1 MQTKGFIRILT
12 YALLVICAFYLG
24 FTFVSN
30 HYQNLAEKKAL
41 AVAKISKP
49 DTSNDVYKTALNEY
63 LDSIAQKK
71 VYPILMS
78 KFFDWG
84 YTFQQVRE
92 KELGLGLD
100 LKGGMNVTLQIS
112 VPDILRALAKN
123 NPDKKFNQA
132 IDNVAGNQTA
142 QDDFVGSFCK
152 EYKKLAPEGN
162 LAQIFHD
169 VDRIKEKPNASPAE
183 VEKILKEEVDAMVDN
198 SYKVLRNRIDRFG
211 VVQPNIQKLKQSTGR
226 ILLEL
231 PGVKEPERV
240 EKLLQGAANLEFYE
254 TYTLSEIVGQLRQ
267 LNDQSQAKVSVE
279 TEAPAQETADKAA
292 ATEQTAEAAPKAAE
306 DTSKAAAPKAEAKPA
321 PATKE
326 VSVSLAQL
334 TGFEAQAS
342 MQASAGYAS
351 PVVGYVSASD
361 TAAVNTI
368 IKSQLAKGILP
379 NDLKL
384 AWTVK
389 PRKMENGHEAFQL
402 VALKT
407 IQGQPVLTG
416 DVVTRATSEFENTKG
431 NVVSMTMDSEGTR
444 EWARITGQNR
454 GKAIAIVLDDQV
466 YSFPNVNSQ
475 ITGGR
480 SEITGD
486 FTLEEANDLANV
498 LESGKMVA
506 RVNVASESVIGPS
519 LGKESIQ
526 KGLISFIVALV
537 LLMIFMVCTYGLQAG
552 SIANLGLILNLFF
565 TMGILASFQS
575 VLTLPGIAGIVLTL
589 GMAVDANVLI
599 FERCKEELRAG
610 KGLKAAVSDGYKN
623 AFSAIFDSN
632 LTTIITGAILI
643 MLGSGP
649 IRGFAVT
656 LVIGICCSFFT
667 AVFATRLVMEH
678 FVNKGTFDKMTFTT
692 PLTRHLMENV
702 QFNFMGTAKKTAFI
716 VLGLIVLMGVL
727 FAARGLN
734 RGIDFSGGRNY
745 VVQFDHA
752 VNTQDLE
759 AKLAD
764 QFKGDNDK
772 SYITKVITIDNETK
786 VRISTNYKIEDSSD
800 GVSTEIMDKL
810 YDGLKSELGSMSK
823 EDFSMSN
830 EEKGVV
836 STEVVGPSIAS
847 DMTTQAIWAVLFSL
861 LAMALYILFRFRNIA
876 FSIGA
881 LAAVAFTSFIVIGFY
896 NLHGLLPFSMEIDQT
911 FIAAILTVIGYQ
923 VNDTVVVFDR
933 VREYRKLYPKQDLYT
948 TFNKALCST
957 LSRTTMTSITTLLVL
972 LIMLFLGGATI
983 RSFIFAM
990 ILGVII
996 GTCSSLFIASPVAYW
1011 IARRS
1016 DKKEAAL
1023 ASAAKR

>member
-1 MQTKGFIRILT
+1 MQIKGFIRLIT
-12 YALLVICAFYLG
+12 ALLILICLFYLS
-24 FTFVSN
+24 FTVVSTR
-30 HYQNLAEKKAL
+30 YQNKAEQKAL
-41 AVAKISKP
+41 AAAGIKSA

-63 LDSIAQKK
+63 LDSLANEK
-71 VYPILMS
+71 VYL
-78 KFFDWG
+78 G
-84 YTFQQVRE
+84 YTFQEVRE

-112 VPDILRALAKN
+112 VPDILRALANN

-132 IDNVAGNQTA
+132 IDNVMKNQTA

-162 LAQIFHD
+162 LAQIFRGIE
-169 VDRIKEKPNASPAE
+169 RIKEKPNANDAE
-183 VEKILKEEVDAMVDN
+183 VQNILNDEVNSMVDN

-211 VVQPNIQKLKQSTGR
+211 VVQPNIQKLQSTGR

-240 EKLLQGAANLEFYE
+240 RKLLQGAANLEFYQ
-254 TYTLSEIVGQLRQ
+254 TYTLNDVVASLRK
-267 LNDQSQAKVSVE
+267 LSDQAKVSLA
-279 TEAPAQETADKAA
+279 APSTTA
-292 ATEQTAEAAPKAAE
+292 EETAEAAPAAAT
-306 DTSKAAAPKAEAKPA
+306 DTAAVKAAAADSAAANSAAAKKEAAKPA
-321 PATKE
+321 KNDQPT
-326 VSVSLAQL
+326 LAQL
-334 TGFEAQAS
+334 MGFEGLAS
-342 MQASAGYAS
+342 VQPNY
-351 PVVGYVSASD
+351 PVVGYVAVSD
-361 TAAVNTI
+361 TAAVNAI
-368 IKSQLAKGILP
+368 LHSELAKMILP
-379 NDLKL
+379 ADLKL

-389 PRKMENGHEAFQL
+389 PEKLQNGHEAFQL
-402 VALKT
+402 IALQTVNK
-407 IQGQPVLTG
+407 QPVLTG
-416 DVVTRATSEFENTKG
+416 DVVTRATSEYDNLQG
-431 NVVSMTMDSEGTR
+431 QVVSMNMNDEGAR
-444 EWARITGQNR
+444 QWSRITDQNV

-466 YSFPNVNSQ
+466 YSFPNVNQ
-475 ITGGR
+475 RIDGGR
-480 SEITGD
+480 SQISGR
-486 FTLEEANDLANV
+486 FTPEEANDLANV

-519 LGKESIQ
+519 LGKESIR
-526 KGLISFIVALV
+526 KGLISFLVALV
-537 LLMIFMVCTYGLQAG
+537 LLMIFMVCTYGWQAG
-552 SIANLGLILNLFF
+552 MIANLGLFLNLFF

-643 MLGSGP
+643 LLGSGP

-692 PLTRHLMENV
+692 SLTRRLLENV
-702 QFNFMGTAKKTAFI
+702 NFNFMGAAKKTSII
-716 VLGLIVLMGVL
+716 VLALIVIMGIL
-727 FAARGLN
+727 FGVRGLN

-745 VVQFDHA
+745 VVQFDHP
-752 VNTQDLE
+752 VKTQDLLNQLSPLFDG
-759 AKLAD
+759 A
-764 QFKGDNDK
+764 NT
-772 SYITKVITIDNETK
+772 SVITIDNDTK
-786 VRISTNYKIEDSSD
+786 VRISTNYKIEDTSE
-800 GVSTEIMDKL
+800 GVDDEIMDKL
-810 YDGLKSELGSMSK
+810 YTGLKSELGSLTK
-823 EDFSMSN
+823 DDFSMSN
-830 EEKGVV
+830 ESVGIV
-836 STEVVGPSIAS
+836 SSETVGPSIAS
-847 DMTTQAIWAVLFSL
+847 DMTRQAVWAVLFSL
-861 LAMALYILFRFRNIA
+861 LAMALYILIRFRNIA

-933 VREYRKLYPKQDLYT
+933 VREYRTLYPKQDLYT

-957 LSRTTMTSITTLLVL
+957 LSRTLMTSITTLLVL
-972 LIMLFLGGATI
+972 FIMLFLGGESI

-1023 ASAAKR
+1023 AAARN

>member
-1 MQTKGFIRILT
+1 MQTKGFIRVLT
-12 YALLVICAFYLG
+12 IALLLICAFYLS

-30 HYQNLAEKKAL
+30 HYQNVAEQKAL
-41 AVAKISKP
+41 AAAGIKSA
-49 DTSNDVYKTALNEY
+49 DTSNEKYKAALNEC
-63 LDSIAQKK
+63 LDSLANEK
-71 VYPILMS
+71 VYL
-78 KFFDWG
+78 G
-84 YTFQQVRE
+84 YYTFQQVRE

-112 VPDILRALAKN
+112 VPDILRALANN

-132 IDNVAGNQTA
+132 IDNVSNNQTA

-152 EYKKLAPEGN
+152 EYKKLAPEGS
-162 LAQIFHD
+162 LAQIFRGIE
-169 VDRIKEKPNASPAE
+169 RIREKPNANDRE
-183 VEKILKEEVDAMVDN
+183 VQSILNDEVNSMVDN

-211 VVQPNIQKLKQSTGR
+211 VVSPNIQKLQSTGR

-240 EKLLQGAANLEFYE
+240 RKLLQGAANLEFYE
-254 TYTLSEIVGQLRQ
+254 TYTLGDVVGALRQ
-267 LNDQSQAKVSVE
+267 LSDQAQANKTTAAAADTTATVA
-279 TEAPAQETADKAA
+279 APAAADSAA
-292 ATEQTAEAAPKAAE
+292 QAAPKAA
-306 DTSKAAAPKAEAKPA
+306 PA
-321 PATKE
+321 QTGEKT
-326 VSVSLAQL
+326 LAQL
-334 TGFEAQAS
+334 TGFEAL
-342 MQASAGYAS
+342 AGGGAGS
-351 PVVGYVSASD
+351 PVLGYVSASD
-361 TAAVNTI
+361 TAAVNAI
-368 IKSQLAKGILP
+368 FHSPIAKTILP
-379 NDLKL
+379 ADLKV

-389 PRKMENGHEAFQL
+389 PEKMQGGQEAFQL
-402 VALKT
+402 VALRT
-407 IQGQPVLTG
+407 VNGQPVLNG
-416 DVVTRATSEFENTKG
+416 DVVTRATSEFDNLQG
-431 NVVSMTMDSEGTR
+431 QVVSMTMNDEGAHQ
-444 EWARITGQNR
+444 WSRITGQNI

-475 ITGGR
+475 IDGGR
-480 SEITGD
+480 SQISGR
-486 FTLEEANDLANV
+486 FTVEEAGDLANV

-519 LGKESIQ
+519 LGKESIR
-526 KGLISFIVALV
+526 KGLISFIIALV
-537 LLMIFMVCTYGLQAG
+537 LLMIFMVCTYGIYAG
-552 SIANLGLILNLFF
+552 SIANLGLLMNLFF
-565 TMGILASFQS
+565 TIGILASFQS

-632 LTTIITGAILI
+632 LTTIITGIILI
-643 MLGSGP
+643 LLGSGP

-678 FVNKGTFDKMTFTT
+678 FVNKGTFDKMTFNTS
-692 PLTRHLMENV
+692 LTRHLMENV
-702 QFNFMGTAKKTAFI
+702 QFNFMGAAKKTSVI
-716 VLGLIVLMGVL
+716 VLALIVIMGIL
-727 FAARGLN
+727 FGVRGLN
-734 RGIDFSGGRNY
+734 RGIDFSGGRNFI
-745 VVQFDHA
+745 VQFDHPVSTPA
-752 VNTQDLE
+752 LQAQLAPLFDGANT
-759 AKLAD
+759 
-764 QFKGDNDK
+764 
-772 SYITKVITIDNETK
+772 SVITIDNDTK
-786 VRISTNYKIEDSSD
+786 VRISTNYKINDASE
-800 GVSTEIMDKL
+800 GVDDEIMGKL
-810 YDGLKSELGSMSK
+810 YEGLKSELGNMSK
-823 EDFSMSN
+823 DDFSTSN
-830 EEKGVV
+830 ESVGVV
-836 STEVVGPSIAS
+836 SSETVGPSIAS
-847 DMTTQAIWAVLFSL
+847 DMTRQAIWAVLFSL

-933 VREYRKLYPKQDLYT
+933 VREYRKLYPKQDLYA

-957 LSRTTMTSITTLLVL
+957 LSRTLMTSITTLLVL
-972 LIMLFLGGATI
+972 FIMLFFGGESI

-1016 DKKEAAL
+1016 DKPDESLIKNRL
-1023 ASAAKR
+1023 ATGPAYRPSQPVFH

>member
-1 MQTKGFIRILT
+1 MQTKGFIRVLT
-12 YALLVICAFYLG
+12 IALLLICAFYLS

-30 HYQNLAEKKAL
+30 HYQNKAEQKAL
-41 AVAKISKP
+41 AAAGITSA
-49 DTSNDVYKTALNEY
+49 DTSNEKYKTALNEY
-63 LDSIAQKK
+63 LDSLANEK
-71 VYPILMS
+71 VYL
-78 KFFDWG
+78 G
-84 YTFQQVRE
+84 YYTFQQVRE

-112 VPDILRALAKN
+112 VPDILRALANN

-132 IDNVAGNQTA
+132 IDNVANNQTA

-152 EYKKLAPEGN
+152 EYKKLAPEGS
-162 LAQIFHD
+162 LAQIFRNIEN
-169 VDRIKEKPNASPAE
+169 VKAKPNATDAE
-183 VEKILKEEVDAMVDN
+183 VQSILNDEVNAMVDN

-211 VVQPNIQKLKQSTGR
+211 VVQPNIQKLQSTGR

-240 EKLLQGAANLEFYE
+240 RKLLQGAANLEFYE
-254 TYTLSEIVGQLRQ
+254 TYTLADVAGALRQ
-267 LNDQSQAKVSVE
+267 LSDQAKANKTVSQA
-279 TEAPAQETADKAA
+279 ETAAADTTAKAEATAETAEAKAA
-292 ATEQTAEAAPKAAE
+292 ADTAAKAQE
-306 DTSKAAAPKAEAKPA
+306 KA
-321 PATKE
+321 PAAKE
-326 VSVSLAQL
+326 GELTLAQL
-334 TGFEAQAS
+334 TGFEALMGGQA
-342 MQASAGYAS
+342 GS
-351 PVVGYVSASD
+351 PVVGYVATGD
-361 TAAVNTI
+361 TAAVNAI
-368 IKSQLAKGILP
+368 IKSPIAKTILP
-379 NDLKL
+379 ADLKL

-389 PRKMENGHEAFQL
+389 PEKMQGGHEVFQL
-402 VALKT
+402 VALRT
-407 IQGQPVLTG
+407 VNGQPVLNG
-416 DVVTRATSEFENTKG
+416 DVVTRATSEFDNLQG
-431 NVVSMTMDSEGTR
+431 QVVSMTMNDEGAR
-444 EWARITGQNR
+444 QWSRITGQNI

-475 ITGGR
+475 IDGGR
-480 SEITGD
+480 SQISGR
-486 FTLEEANDLANV
+486 FTVEEAGDLANV

-519 LGKESIQ
+519 LGKESIR

-537 LLMIFMVCTYGLQAG
+537 LLMIFMVCTYGIHAG
-552 SIANLGLILNLFF
+552 SIANLGLLMNLFF
-565 TMGILASFQS
+565 TIGILASFQS

-632 LTTIITGAILI
+632 LTTIITGIILI
-643 MLGSGP
+643 LLGSGP

-678 FVNKGTFDKMTFTT
+678 FVNKGTFDKMTFNTS
-692 PLTRHLMENV
+692 LTRHLMENV
-702 QFNFMGTAKKTAFI
+702 NFDFMGAAKKTSII
-716 VLGLIVLMGVL
+716 VLALIVIMGAL
-727 FAARGLN
+727 FGLRGLN
-734 RGIDFSGGRNY
+734 RGIDFSGGRNF
-745 VVQFDHA
+745 VVQFDHPVSTQTLESQLEEQFPGA
-752 VNTQDLE
+752 NT
-759 AKLAD
+759 
-764 QFKGDNDK
+764 
-772 SYITKVITIDNETK
+772 SVITIDNDKK
-786 VRISTNYKIEDSSD
+786 VRVSTNYKINDNSE
-800 GVSTEIMDKL
+800 GVDDEIMGKL
-810 YDGLKSELGSMSK
+810 YEGMKSELGSMTK
-823 EDFSMSN
+823 DDFSMSN
-830 EEKGVV
+830 ESVGVV
-836 STEVVGPSIAS
+836 SSETVGPSIAS
-847 DMTTQAIWAVLFSL
+847 DMTRQAVWAVLFSL

-881 LAAVAFTSFIVIGFY
+881 LAAVAFTSFVVIGFY

-933 VREYRKLYPKQDLYT
+933 VREYRKLYPKQNLYT

-957 LSRTTMTSITTLLVL
+957 LSRTMMTSITTLLVL
-972 LIMLFLGGATI
+972 FIMLFLGGESI

-1023 ASAAKR
+1023 ATKK

>member
-1 MQTKGFIRILT
+1 MQTKGFIRVLT
-12 YALLVICAFYLG
+12 YALLLICAFYLS

-30 HYQNLAEKKAL
+30 HYQNKAEQKAL
-41 AVAKISKP
+41 AAAGIKSP
-49 DTSNDVYKTALNEY
+49 DTSNEKYKAALNEC
-63 LDSIAQKK
+63 LDSLANEK
-71 VYPILMS
+71 VYL
-78 KFFDWG
+78 G
-84 YTFQQVRE
+84 YYTFQQVRE

-112 VPDILRALAKN
+112 VPDILRALANN

-132 IDNVAGNQTA
+132 IDNVSKNQTA

-152 EYKKLAPEGN
+152 EYKKLAPEGS
-162 LAQIFHD
+162 LAQIFRNIE
-169 VDRIKEKPNASPAE
+169 RIKEKPNANDGE
-183 VEKILKEEVDAMVDN
+183 VQNILNDEVNAMVDN

-211 VVQPNIQKLKQSTGR
+211 VVQPNIQKLQSTGR

-240 EKLLQGAANLEFYE
+240 RKLLQGAANLEFYE
-254 TYTLSEIVGQLRQ
+254 TYTLADVVGSLRQ
-267 LNDQSQAKVSVE
+267 LSDQAQANKTVAAEEATAENAEAPAEEAAAEPAKAE
-279 TEAPAQETADKAA
+279 TEATA
-292 ATEQTAEAAPKAAE
+292 
-306 DTSKAAAPKAEAKPA
+306 KAEEAK
-321 PATKE
+321 KE
-326 VSVSLAQL
+326 EPKKTEGALTLAQL
-334 TGFEAQAS
+334 TGFEAL
-342 MQASAGYAS
+342 ASAQAGS
-351 PVVGYVSASD
+351 PVVGYVSAAD
-361 TAAVNTI
+361 TAAVNAI
-368 IKSQLAKGILP
+368 LRSPIAKTILP
-379 NDLKL
+379 ADLKL

-389 PRKMENGHEAFQL
+389 PEKMQGGHEAFQL
-402 VALKT
+402 VALRT
-407 IQGQPVLTG
+407 VNGQPVLNG
-416 DVVTRATSEFENTKG
+416 DVVTRATSEFDNLQG
-431 NVVSMTMDSEGTR
+431 QIVSMTMNDEGAR
-444 EWARITGQNR
+444 NWSRITGQNI

-475 ITGGR
+475 IDGGR
-480 SEITGD
+480 SQISGR
-486 FTLEEANDLANV
+486 FTVEEAGDLANV

-519 LGKESIQ
+519 LGKESIR
-526 KGLISFIVALV
+526 KGVISFIVALI
-537 LLMIFMVCTYGLQAG
+537 LLMIFMVCTYGVYAG
-552 SIANLGLILNLFF
+552 NIANLGLLMNLFF
-565 TMGILASFQS
+565 TIGILASFQS

-632 LTTIITGAILI
+632 LTTIITGIILI
-643 MLGSGP
+643 LLGSGP

-692 PLTRHLMENV
+692 PLTRNLLQNV
-702 QFNFMGTAKKTAFI
+702 SFDFMGAAKKTAFI
-716 VLGLIVLMGVL
+716 ALALIVIMGAL
-727 FAARGLN
+727 FGLRGLN
-734 RGIDFSGGRNY
+734 RGIDFSGGRNF
-745 VVQFDHA
+745 VVQFDHPVSTLA
-752 VNTQDLE
+752 LDAQLEEQFPGANT
-759 AKLAD
+759 
-764 QFKGDNDK
+764 
-772 SYITKVITIDNETK
+772 SVITIDNDTK
-786 VRISTNYKIEDSSD
+786 VRVSTNYKINDTSE
-800 GVSTEIMDKL
+800 GVDDEIMDKL
-810 YDGLKSELGSMSK
+810 YNGLKSELGSMTK
-823 EDFSMSN
+823 EDFSTSN
-830 EEKGVV
+830 ESVGVL
-836 STEVVGPSIAS
+836 SSETVGPSIAS
-847 DMTTQAIWAVLFSL
+847 DMTRQAIWAVLFSL

-881 LAAVAFTSFIVIGFY
+881 LAAVAFTSFVVIGFY
-896 NLHGLLPFSMEIDQT
+896 NLHGMLPFSMEIDQT

-957 LSRTTMTSITTLLVL
+957 LSRTMMTSITTLLVL
-972 LIMLFLGGATI
+972 FIMLFLGGESI

-1023 ASAAKR
+1023 ATARK

>member
-1 MQTKGFIRILT
+1 MQTKGFIRVLT
-12 YALLVICAFYLG
+12 IALLLICAFYLS

-30 HYQNLAEKKAL
+30 HYQNKAEQKAL
-41 AVAKISKP
+41 AAAGIKAT
-49 DTSNDVYKTALNEY
+49 DTSNEKYKTALNDC
-63 LDSIAQKK
+63 LDSLANEK
-71 VYPILMS
+71 VYL
-78 KFFDWG
+78 G
-84 YTFQQVRE
+84 YYTFQQVRE

-112 VPDILRALAKN
+112 VPDILRALANN

-132 IDNVAGNQTA
+132 IDNVSKNRTA

-162 LAQIFHD
+162 LAQIFRN
-169 VDRIKEKPNASPAE
+169 VERIKEKPNVSENE
-183 VEKILKEEVDAMVDN
+183 VESILKDEVNAMVDN

-211 VVQPNIQKLKQSTGR
+211 VVQPNIQKLQSTGR

-240 EKLLQGAANLEFYE
+240 RKLLQGAANLEFYE
-254 TYTLSEIVGQLRQ
+254 TYTLADVVGALRQ
-267 LNDQSQAKVSVE
+267 LSDQAHANG
-279 TEAPAQETADKAA
+279 TTAPAAEETAADTTATAAVADTAKAA
-292 ATEQTAEAAPKAAE
+292 AEAPKAAKK
-306 DTSKAAAPKAEAKPA
+306 DDAAP
-321 PATKE
+321 T
-326 VSVSLAQL
+326 LAQM
-334 TGFEAQAS
+334 TGFES
-342 MQASAGYAS
+342 LVGGGAGS
-351 PVVGYVSASD
+351 PIVGYVAVSD
-361 TAAVNTI
+361 TAAVNKI
-368 IKSQLAKGILP
+368 IHSAVAKSILP
-379 NDLKL
+379 ADLKL

-389 PRKMENGHEAFQL
+389 PEKAQNGHEIFQL
-402 VALKT
+402 IALRT
-407 IQGQPVLTG
+407 INNQPVLTG
-416 DVVTRATSEFENTKG
+416 DVVTRATSEFDNLQG
-431 NVVSMTMDSEGTR
+431 QVVSMTMNDEGAR
-444 EWARITGQNR
+444 NWSRITGQNI

-466 YSFPNVNSQ
+466 YSFPNVNGQ
-475 ITGGR
+475 IDGGR
-480 SEITGD
+480 SQISGR
-486 FTLEEANDLANV
+486 FTVEEASDLANV

-519 LGKESIQ
+519 LGKESIE
-526 KGLISFIVALV
+526 KGKWSFIIALIA
-537 LLMIFMVCTYGLQAG
+537 LMFFMWFAYGWQAG
-552 SIANLGLILNLFF
+552 SIANLGLLLNLFF

-632 LTTIITGAILI
+632 LTTIITGIILI
-643 MLGSGP
+643 LLGSGP

-678 FVNKGTFDKMTFTT
+678 FVNKGTFDKMTFNTS
-692 PLTRHLMENV
+692 LTRNLMENV
-702 QFNFMGTAKKTAFI
+702 KFNFMGAAKRTSII
-716 VLGLIVLMGVL
+716 VLALIVIMGAL
-727 FAARGLN
+727 FGLRGLQ
-734 RGIDFSGGRNY
+734 RGIDFSGGRNF
-745 VVQFDHA
+745 VVQFDHP
-752 VNTQDLE
+752 VKTQALE
-759 AKLAD
+759 AQLEE
-764 QFKGDNDK
+764 QFTGANT
-772 SYITKVITIDNETK
+772 SVITIDNDTK
-786 VRISTNYKIEDSSD
+786 VRVSTNYKIDDTSE
-800 GVSTEIMDKL
+800 GVDDEIMDKL
-810 YDGLKSELGSMSK
+810 YTGLKSDLGSMSK
-823 EDFSMSN
+823 EDFSTSN
-830 EEKGVV
+830 EKMGVM
-836 STEVVGPSIAS
+836 SSETVGPSIAS
-847 DMTTQAIWAVLFSL
+847 DMTRQAIWAVLFSL

-881 LAAVAFTSFIVIGFY
+881 LAAVAFTSFVVIGFY

-957 LSRTTMTSITTLLVL
+957 LSRTMMTSITTLLVL
-972 LIMLFLGGATI
+972 FIMLFLGGESI

-1023 ASAAKR
+1023 ANARK

>member
-1 MQTKGFIRILT
+1 MQTKGFIRVLT
-12 YALLVICAFYLG
+12 YALILICLFYLS
-24 FTFVSN
+24 FTIVSN
-30 HYQNLAEKKAL
+30 HYQNKAEQKAL
-41 AVAKISKP
+41 AVAGIKSA
-49 DTSNDVYKTALNEY
+49 DTSNEKYKAALNEY
-63 LDSIAQKK
+63 LDSLANEK
-71 VYPILMS
+71 VYL
-78 KFFDWG
+78 G
-84 YTFQQVRE
+84 YYTFQQVRE

-112 VPDILRALAKN
+112 VPDILRALANN

-132 IDNVAGNQTA
+132 IDNVSKNQTA

-162 LAQIFHD
+162 LAQIFRGIE
-169 VDRIKEKPNASPAE
+169 RIKEKPNANERE
-183 VEKILKEEVDAMVDN
+183 VESILKEEVNSMVDN

-211 VVQPNIQKLKQSTGR
+211 VVQPNIQKLQSTGR

-240 EKLLQGAANLEFYE
+240 RKLLQGAANLEFYT
-254 TYTLSEIVGQLRQ
+254 TYTLSDVVGSLRQ
-267 LNDQSQAKVSVE
+267 LSDQAHANG
-279 TEAPAQETADKAA
+279 TAAPVDTTAQAA
-292 ATEQTAEAAPKAAE
+292 AADSTKAAE
-306 DTSKAAAPKAEAKPA
+306 PKKNDGAL
-321 PATKE
+321 T
-326 VSVSLAQL
+326 LAQL
-334 TGFEAQAS
+334 TGFEAL
-342 MQASAGYAS
+342 AGGQGGS
-351 PVVGYVSASD
+351 PVIGYVGTAD
-361 TAAVNTI
+361 TAAVNAI
-368 IKSQLAKGILP
+368 INSPVAKTILP
-379 NDLKL
+379 ADLKL

-389 PRKMENGHEAFQL
+389 PEKMQGGHEAFQL
-402 VALKT
+402 VALRMVN
-407 IQGQPVLTG
+407 GQPVLNG
-416 DVVTRATSEFENTKG
+416 DVVTRATSEFDNLQG
-431 NVVSMTMDSEGTR
+431 QVVSMTMNDEG
-444 EWARITGQNR
+444 ARQWSIITGQNI

-475 ITGGR
+475 IDGGR
-480 SEITGD
+480 SQISGR
-486 FTLEEANDLANV
+486 FTVEEANDLANV

-519 LGKESIQ
+519 LGKESIE
-526 KGLISFIVALV
+526 KGLWSFGVALV
-537 LLMIFMVCTYGLQAG
+537 ALMFFMWLAYGWQAG
-552 SIANLGLILNLFF
+552 SIAILGLILNLFF

-632 LTTIITGAILI
+632 LTTIITGIILI
-643 MLGSGP
+643 LLGSGP

-678 FVNKGTFDKMTFTT
+678 FVNKGTFDKMTFNTRF
-692 PLTRHLMENV
+692 TRHLMEDV
-702 QFNFMGTAKKTAFI
+702 QFNFMGAAKKTSII
-716 VLGLIVLMGVL
+716 VLALIVVMGLL
-727 FAARGLN
+727 FALRGLN

-745 VVQFDHA
+745 VVQFDHPVKTQA
-752 VNTQDLE
+752 LLDQLSPLFEGANT
-759 AKLAD
+759 
-764 QFKGDNDK
+764 
-772 SYITKVITIDNETK
+772 SVITIDNDTK
-786 VRISTNYKIEDSSD
+786 VRVSTNYKIDDTSEGIDD
-800 GVSTEIMDKL
+800 EIMDKL
-810 YDGLKSELGSMSK
+810 YTGLKSELGTMSK
-823 EDFSMSN
+823 NDFSMSN
-830 EEKGVV
+830 ESVGVV
-836 STEVVGPSIAS
+836 SSETVGPSIAS
-847 DMTTQAIWAVLFSL
+847 DMTRQAIWAVLFSL
-861 LAMALYILFRFRNIA
+861 LAMALYILFRFRNVA

-881 LAAVAFTSFIVIGFY
+881 LAAVAFTSFVVIGFY

-957 LSRTTMTSITTLLVL
+957 LSRTMMTSITTLLVL
-972 LIMLFLGGATI
+972 FIMLFLGGESI

-1023 ASAAKR
+1023 ASARK

>member
-1 MQTKGFIRILT
+1 MQTKGFIRVLT
-12 YALLVICAFYLG
+12 YALILICLFYLS

-30 HYQNLAEKKAL
+30 HYQNKAEQKAL
-41 AVAKISKP
+41 TAAGIKTP
-49 DTSNDVYKTALNEY
+49 DTSNEKYKTALNEY
-63 LDSIAQKK
+63 LDSLANQK
-71 VYPILMS
+71 VYL
-78 KFFDWG
+78 G
-84 YTFQQVRE
+84 YYTFQQVRE

-112 VPDILRALAKN
+112 VPDILRALANN

-132 IDNVAGNQTA
+132 IDNVSKNQTA
-142 QDDFVGSFCK
+142 QEDFVGSFCK
-152 EYKKLAPEGN
+152 EYKKLAPEGS
-162 LAQIFHD
+162 LAQIFRN
-169 VDRIKEKPNASPAE
+169 VERIKEKPNANDNE
-183 VEKILKEEVDAMVDN
+183 VENILKDEVNSMVDN

-211 VVQPNIQKLKQSTGR
+211 VVQPNIQKLQSTGR

-240 EKLLQGAANLEFYE
+240 RKLLQGAANLEFYL
-254 TYTLSEIVGQLRQ
+254 TYTLNDIAAPLRQ
-267 LNDQSQAKVSVE
+267 LSDQAKANTTV
-279 TEAPAQETADKAA
+279 AA
-292 ATEQTAEAAPKAAE
+292 ADSTKTEDMAAANDSTKAAE
-306 DTSKAAAPKAEAKPA
+306 AKAAPAAKEGEM
-321 PATKE
+321 T
-326 VSVSLAQL
+326 LAQL
-334 TGFEAQAS
+334 TSFEALVGGGQ
-342 MQASAGYAS
+342 GGS
-351 PVVGYVSASD
+351 PVVGYVPTAD
-361 TAAVNTI
+361 TAAVNAI
-368 IKSQLAKGILP
+368 INSPIAKTILP
-379 NDLKL
+379 ADLKL

-389 PRKMENGHEAFQL
+389 PEKMQGGHETFQL

-407 IQGQPVLTG
+407 LNGQPVLNG
-416 DVVTRATSEFENTKG
+416 DVVTRATSEYDNLQG
-431 NVVSMTMDSEGTR
+431 QVVSMTMNDEGAR
-444 EWARITGQNR
+444 QWSRITGDNI

-475 ITGGR
+475 IDGGR
-480 SEITGD
+480 SQISGR
-486 FTLEEANDLANV
+486 FTIEEAGDLANV

-519 LGKESIQ
+519 LGKESIE
-526 KGLISFIVALV
+526 KGFWSFIIALIA
-537 LLMIFMVCTYGLQAG
+537 LMFFMWLAYGWQAG
-552 SIANLGLILNLFF
+552 SIANLGLLLNLFF

-632 LTTIITGAILI
+632 LTTIITGIILI
-643 MLGSGP
+643 LLGSGP

-678 FVNKGTFDKMTFTT
+678 FVNKGTFDKMTFNTS
-692 PLTRHLMENV
+692 LTRNLMENV
-702 QFNFMGTAKKTAFI
+702 QFNFMGAAKKTSVI
-716 VLGLIVLMGVL
+716 VLALIAIMAIL
-727 FAARGLN
+727 FLVRGLN
-734 RGIDFSGGRNY
+734 RGIDFSGGRNF
-745 VVQFDHA
+745 VVQFDHPVKTQA
-752 VNTQDLE
+752 LENQLIEQFPGANT
-759 AKLAD
+759 
-764 QFKGDNDK
+764 
-772 SYITKVITIDNETK
+772 SVITIDNDTK
-786 VRISTNYKIEDSSD
+786 VRVSTNYKIDDSSEGID
-800 GVSTEIMDKL
+800 DEIMGKL
-810 YDGLKSELGSMSK
+810 YQGLKSELGNMSQK
-823 EDFSMSN
+823 DFSMSN
-830 EEKGVV
+830 EEIGVV
-836 STEVVGPSIAS
+836 SSETVGPSIAS
-847 DMTTQAIWAVLFSL
+847 DMTRQAVWAVLFSL

-881 LAAVAFTSFIVIGFY
+881 LAAVAFTSFVVIGFY

-957 LSRTTMTSITTLLVL
+957 LSRTMMTSITTLLVL
-972 LIMLFLGGATI
+972 FIMLFLGGESI

-1023 ASAAKR
+1023 ATAKK

>member
-1 MQTKGFIRILT
+1 MQTKGFIRVLT
-12 YALLVICAFYLG
+12 IALLLICAFYLS

-30 HYQNLAEKKAL
+30 HYQNVAEQKAL
-41 AVAKISKP
+41 AAAGIKSA
-49 DTSNDVYKTALNEY
+49 DTSNEKYKAALNEC
-63 LDSIAQKK
+63 LDSLANEK
-71 VYPILMS
+71 VYL
-78 KFFDWG
+78 G
-84 YTFQQVRE
+84 YYTFQQVRE

-112 VPDILRALAKN
+112 VPDILRALANN

-132 IDNVAGNQTA
+132 IDNVSNNQTA

-152 EYKKLAPEGN
+152 EYKKLAPEGS
-162 LAQIFHD
+162 LAQIFRGIE
-169 VDRIKEKPNASPAE
+169 RIREKPNANDRE
-183 VEKILKEEVDAMVDN
+183 VQSILNDEVNSMVDN

-211 VVQPNIQKLKQSTGR
+211 VVSPNIQKLQSTGR

-240 EKLLQGAANLEFYE
+240 RKLLQGAANLEFYE
-254 TYTLSEIVGQLRQ
+254 TYTLGDVVGALRQ
-267 LNDQSQAKVSVE
+267 LSDQAQANK
-279 TEAPAQETADKAA
+279 TTAAAAADTTATAAAPAAADSAA
-292 ATEQTAEAAPKAAE
+292 QAAPKAA
-306 DTSKAAAPKAEAKPA
+306 PA
-321 PATKE
+321 QTGEKT
-326 VSVSLAQL
+326 LAQL
-334 TGFEAQAS
+334 TGFEAL
-342 MQASAGYAS
+342 AGGGAGS
-351 PVVGYVSASD
+351 PVLGYVSASD
-361 TAAVNTI
+361 TAAVNAI
-368 IKSQLAKGILP
+368 FHSPIAKTILP
-379 NDLKL
+379 ADLKV

-389 PRKMENGHEAFQL
+389 PEKMQGGQEAFQL
-402 VALKT
+402 VALRT
-407 IQGQPVLTG
+407 VNGQPVLNG
-416 DVVTRATSEFENTKG
+416 DVVTRATSEFDNLQG
-431 NVVSMTMDSEGTR
+431 QVVSMTMNDEGAHQ
-444 EWARITGQNR
+444 WSRITGQNI

-475 ITGGR
+475 IDGGR
-480 SEITGD
+480 SQISGR
-486 FTLEEANDLANV
+486 FTVEEAGDLANV

-519 LGKESIQ
+519 LGKESIR
-526 KGLISFIVALV
+526 KGLISFIIALV
-537 LLMIFMVCTYGLQAG
+537 LLMIFMVCTYGIYAG
-552 SIANLGLILNLFF
+552 SIANLGLLMNLFF
-565 TMGILASFQS
+565 TIGILASFQS

-632 LTTIITGAILI
+632 LTTIITGIILI
-643 MLGSGP
+643 LLGSGP

-678 FVNKGTFDKMTFTT
+678 FVNKGTFDKMTFNTS
-692 PLTRHLMENV
+692 LTRHLMENV
-702 QFNFMGTAKKTAFI
+702 QFNFMGAAKKTSVI
-716 VLGLIVLMGVL
+716 VLALIVIMGIL
-727 FAARGLN
+727 FGVRGLN
-734 RGIDFSGGRNY
+734 RGIDFSGGRNFI
-745 VVQFDHA
+745 VQFDHPVSTPA
-752 VNTQDLE
+752 LQAQLAPLFDGANT
-759 AKLAD
+759 
-764 QFKGDNDK
+764 
-772 SYITKVITIDNETK
+772 SVITIDNDTK
-786 VRISTNYKIEDSSD
+786 VRISTNYKINDASE
-800 GVSTEIMDKL
+800 GVDDEIMGKL
-810 YDGLKSELGSMSK
+810 YEGLKSELGNMSK
-823 EDFSMSN
+823 EDFSTSN
-830 EEKGVV
+830 ESVGVV
-836 STEVVGPSIAS
+836 SSETVGPSIAS
-847 DMTTQAIWAVLFSL
+847 DMTRQAIWAVLFSL

-933 VREYRKLYPKQDLYT
+933 VREYRKLYPKQDLYA

-957 LSRTTMTSITTLLVL
+957 LSRTLMTSITTLLVL
-972 LIMLFLGGATI
+972 FIMLFFGGESI

-1023 ASAAKR
+1023 AAKR

>member
-1 MQTKGFIRILT
+1 MQTKGFIRVLT
-12 YALLVICAFYLG
+12 YALLLICAFYLS
-24 FTFVSN
+24 FSFVST
-30 HYQNLAEKKAL
+30 HYQNKAEKKAL
-41 AVAKISKP
+41 AAAGIKSP
-49 DTSNDVYKTALNEY
+49 DTSNEKYKAALNQY
-63 LDSIAQKK
+63 LDSLAKEK
-71 VYPILMS
+71 VYLNY
-78 KFFDWG
+78 

-92 KELGLGLD
+92 KELGYGLD

-112 VPDILRALAKN
+112 VPDILRALANN

-132 IDNVAGNQTA
+132 IDNVANSSTA

-162 LAQIFHD
+162 LAQIFRGID
-169 VDRIKEKPNASPAE
+169 KIAANPTANDRE
-183 VEKILKEEVDAMVDN
+183 VQNILNDEVNSMVDN

-211 VVQPNIQKLKQSTGR
+211 VVQPNIQKLQSTGR

-240 EKLLQGAANLEFYE
+240 RKLLQGAANLEFYE
-254 TYTLSEIVGQLRQ
+254 TYTLGDIVGSLRQ
-267 LNDQSQAKVSVE
+267 LSDQAKANI
-279 TEAPAQETADKAA
+279 TTAAADTTAKAA
-292 ATEQTAEAAPKAAE
+292 ADTTKAAE
-306 DTSKAAAPKAEAKPA
+306 PV
-321 PATKE
+321 KE
-326 VSVSLAQL
+326 DKNALTLAQM
-334 TGFEAQAS
+334 TGFEAL
-342 MQASAGYAS
+342 AGGNPGS
-351 PVVGYVSASD
+351 PVLGYVSASD
-361 TAAVNTI
+361 TAAVNKI
-368 IKSQLAKGILP
+368 IRSATAKTILP
-379 NDLKL
+379 ADLKL

-389 PRKMENGHEAFQL
+389 PESMQNGHEAFQL
-402 VALKT
+402 VALRT
-407 IQGQPVLTG
+407 VNGQPVLNG
-416 DVVTRATSEFENTKG
+416 DVVTRASSEFDNLQG
-431 NVVSMTMDSEGTR
+431 QVVSMTMNDEGAR
-444 EWARITGQNR
+444 QWSRITGQNI

-475 ITGGR
+475 IDGGR
-480 SEITGD
+480 SQISGR
-486 FTLEEANDLANV
+486 FTPEEANDLANV

-519 LGKESIQ
+519 LGKESIE
-526 KGLISFIVALV
+526 KGLRSFVIALV
-537 LLMIFMVCTYGLQAG
+537 LLMFFMWFAYGWQAG

-565 TMGILASFQS
+565 TIGILASFRS

-632 LTTIITGAILI
+632 LTTIITGIILI
-643 MLGSGP
+643 LLGSGP

-678 FVNKGTFDKMTFTT
+678 FVNKGTFDKMTFSTS
-692 PLTRHLMENV
+692 LTRNLMQNV
-702 QFNFMGTAKKTAFI
+702 NFNFMGAAKKTSVI
-716 VLGLIVLMGVL
+716 VLALIAIMAIL
-727 FAARGLN
+727 FAVRGLS

-745 VVQFDHA
+745 VVQFDHPVKTQA
-752 VNTQDLE
+752 LENQLTELMPGANT
-759 AKLAD
+759 
-764 QFKGDNDK
+764 
-772 SYITKVITIDNETK
+772 SVITIDNDTK
-786 VRISTNYKIEDSSD
+786 VRVSTNYKIEDNSE
-800 GVSTEIMDKL
+800 GVDDEIMDKL
-810 YDGLKSELGSMSK
+810 YNGLKSDLGTMTK
-823 EDFSMSN
+823 DDFSMSN
-830 EEKGVV
+830 ESVGVV
-836 STEVVGPSIAS
+836 SSETVGPSIAS
-847 DMTTQAIWAVLFSL
+847 DMTRQAIWAVLFSL

-881 LAAVAFTSFIVIGFY
+881 LAAVAFTSFVVIGFY

-957 LSRTTMTSITTLLVL
+957 LSRTMMTSITTLLVL
-972 LIMLFLGGATI
+972 FIMLFFGGESI

-1023 ASAAKR
+1023 ASARK

>member
-1 MQTKGFIRILT
+1 MQTKGFIRVLT
-12 YALLVICAFYLG
+12 YALILICLFYLS
-24 FTFVSN
+24 FTIVSN
-30 HYQNLAEKKAL
+30 HYQNKAEQKAL
-41 AVAKISKP
+41 ATAGIKSA
-49 DTSNDVYKTALNEY
+49 DTSNEKYKAALNEY
-63 LDSIAQKK
+63 LDSLANEK
-71 VYPILMS
+71 VYL
-78 KFFDWG
+78 G
-84 YTFQQVRE
+84 YYTFQQVRE

-112 VPDILRALAKN
+112 VPDILRALANN

-132 IDNVAGNQTA
+132 IDNVSKNQTA

-162 LAQIFHD
+162 LAQIFRGI
-169 VDRIKEKPNASPAE
+169 DRIKEKPNANDRE
-183 VEKILKEEVDAMVDN
+183 VQNILNDEVNSMVDN

-211 VVQPNIQKLKQSTGR
+211 VVQPNIQKLQSTGR

-240 EKLLQGAANLEFYE
+240 RKLLQGAANLEFYT
-254 TYTLSEIVGQLRQ
+254 TYTLGDIVGSLRQ
-267 LNDQSQAKVSVE
+267 LSDQTQANK
-279 TEAPAQETADKAA
+279 TTAAAPAEAA
-292 ATEQTAEAAPKAAE
+292 ATDSTATAEVKAAT
-306 DTSKAAAPKAEAKPA
+306 DSAAKAATEAD
-321 PATKE
+321 PATKDGKLT
-326 VSVSLAQL
+326 LAQL
-334 TGFEAQAS
+334 TGFEALAS
-342 MQASAGYAS
+342 GGAGS
-351 PVVGYVSASD
+351 PVVGYVSAAD
-361 TAAVNTI
+361 TAAVNAI
-368 IKSQLAKGILP
+368 VHSPMAKTILP
-379 NDLKL
+379 ADLKL

-389 PRKMENGHEAFQL
+389 PEKMQGGHEAFQL
-402 VALKT
+402 VALRT
-407 IQGQPVLTG
+407 VNGQPVLNG
-416 DVVTRATSEFENTKG
+416 DVVTRATSEFDNLQG
-431 NVVSMTMDSEGTR
+431 QVVSMTMNDEG
-444 EWARITGQNR
+444 ARQWSIITNQNI

-466 YSFPNVNSQ
+466 YSFPNVNSR
-475 ITGGR
+475 IDGGR
-480 SEITGD
+480 SQISGR
-486 FTLEEANDLANV
+486 FTVEEANDLANV

-519 LGKESIQ
+519 LGKESIR
-526 KGLISFIVALV
+526 KGLISFIVALI
-537 LLMIFMVCTYGLQAG
+537 LLMIFMVCTYGWQAG
-552 SIANLGLILNLFF
+552 MIANLGLFLNLFF

-632 LTTIITGAILI
+632 LTTIITGIILI
-643 MLGSGP
+643 LLGSGP

-678 FVNKGTFDKMTFTT
+678 FVNKGTFDKMTFNTSM
-692 PLTRHLMENV
+692 TRHLMENV
-702 QFNFMGTAKKTAFI
+702 QFNFMGAAKKTSII
-716 VLGLIVLMGVL
+716 VLALIVVMGAL
-727 FAARGLN
+727 FGLRGLN
-734 RGIDFSGGRNY
+734 RGIDFSGGRNF
-745 VVQFDHA
+745 VVQFDHP
-752 VNTQDLE
+752 VSTQTLESQLE
-759 AKLAD
+759 A
-764 QFKGDNDK
+764 QFPGATT
-772 SYITKVITIDNETK
+772 SVITIDNDTK
-786 VRISTNYKIEDSSD
+786 VRVSTNYKIEDSSE
-800 GVSTEIMDKL
+800 GVDDEIMSKL

-823 EDFSMSN
+823 DDFSMSN
-830 EEKGVV
+830 ESVGVV
-836 STEVVGPSIAS
+836 SSETVGPSIAS
-847 DMTTQAIWAVLFSL
+847 DMTRQAVWAVLFSL

-881 LAAVAFTSFIVIGFY
+881 LAAVAFTSFVVIGFY

-957 LSRTTMTSITTLLVL
+957 LSRTLMTSITTLLVL
-972 LIMLFLGGATI
+972 FIMLFLGGESI

-1023 ASAAKR
+1023 ASARK

>member
-1 MQTKGFIRILT
+1 MQIKGFIRLIT
-12 YALLVICAFYLG
+12 ALLILICLFYLS
-24 FTFVSN
+24 FTVVSTR
-30 HYQNLAEKKAL
+30 YQNKAEQKAL
-41 AVAKISKP
+41 AAAGIKSA

-63 LDSIAQKK
+63 LDSLANEK
-71 VYPILMS
+71 VYL
-78 KFFDWG
+78 G
-84 YTFQQVRE
+84 YTFQEVRE

-112 VPDILRALAKN
+112 VPDILRALANN

-132 IDNVAGNQTA
+132 IDNVMKNQTA

-162 LAQIFHD
+162 LAQIFRGIE
-169 VDRIKEKPNASPAE
+169 RIKEKPNANDAE
-183 VEKILKEEVDAMVDN
+183 VQNILNDEVNSMVDN

-211 VVQPNIQKLKQSTGR
+211 VVQPNIQKLQSTGR

-240 EKLLQGAANLEFYE
+240 RKLLQGAANLEFYQ
-254 TYTLSEIVGQLRQ
+254 TYTLNDVVASLRK
-267 LNDQSQAKVSVE
+267 LSDQAKVSLA
-279 TEAPAQETADKAA
+279 APSTTA
-292 ATEQTAEAAPKAAE
+292 EETAEAAPAAAT
-306 DTSKAAAPKAEAKPA
+306 DTAAVKAAAADSAAAKKEAAKPA
-321 PATKE
+321 KNDQPT
-326 VSVSLAQL
+326 LAQL
-334 TGFEAQAS
+334 MGFEGLAS
-342 MQASAGYAS
+342 VQPNY
-351 PVVGYVSASD
+351 PVVGYVAVSD
-361 TAAVNTI
+361 TAAVNAI
-368 IKSQLAKGILP
+368 LHSELAKMILP
-379 NDLKL
+379 ADLKL

-389 PRKMENGHEAFQL
+389 PEKLQNGHEAFQL
-402 VALKT
+402 IALQTVNK
-407 IQGQPVLTG
+407 QPVLTG
-416 DVVTRATSEFENTKG
+416 DVVTRATSEYDNLQG
-431 NVVSMTMDSEGTR
+431 QVVSMTMNDEGAR
-444 EWARITGQNR
+444 QWSRITDQNV

-466 YSFPNVNSQ
+466 YSFPNVNTR
-475 ITGGR
+475 IDGGR
-480 SEITGD
+480 SQISGK
-486 FTLEEANDLANV
+486 FSLEEANDLANV

-519 LGKESIQ
+519 LGKESIR
-526 KGLISFIVALV
+526 KGLISFLVALV
-537 LLMIFMVCTYGLQAG
+537 LLMIFMVCTYGWQAG
-552 SIANLGLILNLFF
+552 MIANLGLFLNLFF

-643 MLGSGP
+643 LLGSGP

-692 PLTRHLMENV
+692 SLTRRLLENV
-702 QFNFMGTAKKTAFI
+702 NFNFMGAAKKTSII
-716 VLGLIVLMGVL
+716 VLALIVIMGIL
-727 FAARGLN
+727 FGVRGLN

-745 VVQFDHA
+745 VVQFDHP
-752 VNTQDLE
+752 VKTQDLLNQLTPLFDG
-759 AKLAD
+759 A
-764 QFKGDNDK
+764 NT
-772 SYITKVITIDNETK
+772 SVITIDNDTK
-786 VRISTNYKIEDSSD
+786 VRISTNYKIEDTSEGID
-800 GVSTEIMDKL
+800 DEIMDKL
-810 YDGLKSELGSMSK
+810 YTGLKSELGSLTK
-823 EDFSMSN
+823 GDFSMSN
-830 EEKGVV
+830 ESVGIV
-836 STEVVGPSIAS
+836 SSETVGPSIAS
-847 DMTTQAIWAVLFSL
+847 DMTRQAVWAVLFSL
-861 LAMALYILFRFRNIA
+861 LAMALYILIRFRNIA

-933 VREYRKLYPKQDLYT
+933 VREYRTLYPKQDLYT

-957 LSRTTMTSITTLLVL
+957 LSRTLMTSITTLLVL
-972 LIMLFLGGATI
+972 FIMLFLGGESI

-1023 ASAAKR
+1023 AAARN

>member
-1 MQTKGFIRILT
+1 MQTKGFIRVLT
-12 YALLVICAFYLG
+12 IALLLICAFYLS

-30 HYQNLAEKKAL
+30 HYQNVAEQKAL
-41 AVAKISKP
+41 AAAGIKSA
-49 DTSNDVYKTALNEY
+49 DTSNEKYKAALNEC
-63 LDSIAQKK
+63 LDSLANEK
-71 VYPILMS
+71 VYL
-78 KFFDWG
+78 G
-84 YTFQQVRE
+84 YYTFQQVRE

-112 VPDILRALAKN
+112 VPDILRALANN

-132 IDNVAGNQTA
+132 IDNVSNNQTA

-152 EYKKLAPEGN
+152 EYKKLAPEGS
-162 LAQIFHD
+162 LAQIFRGIE
-169 VDRIKEKPNASPAE
+169 RIREKPNANDRE
-183 VEKILKEEVDAMVDN
+183 VQSILNDEVNSMVDN

-211 VVQPNIQKLKQSTGR
+211 VVSPNIQKLQSTGR

-240 EKLLQGAANLEFYE
+240 RKLLQGAANLEFYE
-254 TYTLSEIVGQLRQ
+254 TYTLGDVVGALRQ
-267 LNDQSQAKVSVE
+267 LSDQAQANK
-279 TEAPAQETADKAA
+279 TTAAAAADTTATAAAPAAADSAA
-292 ATEQTAEAAPKAAE
+292 QAAPKAA
-306 DTSKAAAPKAEAKPA
+306 PA
-321 PATKE
+321 QTGEKT
-326 VSVSLAQL
+326 LAQL
-334 TGFEAQAS
+334 TGFEAL
-342 MQASAGYAS
+342 AGGGAGS
-351 PVVGYVSASD
+351 PVLGYVSASD
-361 TAAVNTI
+361 TAAVNAI
-368 IKSQLAKGILP
+368 FHSPIAKTILP
-379 NDLKL
+379 ADLKV

-389 PRKMENGHEAFQL
+389 PEKMQGGQEAFQL
-402 VALKT
+402 VALRT
-407 IQGQPVLTG
+407 VNGQPVLNG
-416 DVVTRATSEFENTKG
+416 DVVTRATSEFDNLQG
-431 NVVSMTMDSEGTR
+431 QVVSMTMNDEGAHQ
-444 EWARITGQNR
+444 WSRITGQNI

-475 ITGGR
+475 IDGGR
-480 SEITGD
+480 SQISGR
-486 FTLEEANDLANV
+486 FTVEEAGDLANV

-519 LGKESIQ
+519 LGKESIR
-526 KGLISFIVALV
+526 KGLISFIIALV
-537 LLMIFMVCTYGLQAG
+537 LLMIFMVCTYGIYAG
-552 SIANLGLILNLFF
+552 SIANLGLLMNLFF
-565 TMGILASFQS
+565 TIGILASFQS

-632 LTTIITGAILI
+632 LTTIITGIILI
-643 MLGSGP
+643 LLGSGP

-678 FVNKGTFDKMTFTT
+678 FVNKGTFDKMTFNTS
-692 PLTRHLMENV
+692 LTRHLMENV
-702 QFNFMGTAKKTAFI
+702 QFNFMGAAKKTSVI
-716 VLGLIVLMGVL
+716 VLALIVIMGIL
-727 FAARGLN
+727 FGVRGLN
-734 RGIDFSGGRNY
+734 RGIDFSGGRNFI
-745 VVQFDHA
+745 VQFDHPVSTPA
-752 VNTQDLE
+752 LQAQLAPLFDGANT
-759 AKLAD
+759 
-764 QFKGDNDK
+764 
-772 SYITKVITIDNETK
+772 SVITIDNDTK
-786 VRISTNYKIEDSSD
+786 VRISTNYKINDASE
-800 GVSTEIMDKL
+800 GVDDEIMGKL
-810 YDGLKSELGSMSK
+810 YEGLKSELGNMSK
-823 EDFSMSN
+823 DDFSTSN
-830 EEKGVV
+830 ESVGVV
-836 STEVVGPSIAS
+836 SSETVGPSIAS
-847 DMTTQAIWAVLFSL
+847 DMTRQAIWAVLFSL

-933 VREYRKLYPKQDLYT
+933 VREYRKLYPKQDLYS

-957 LSRTTMTSITTLLVL
+957 LSRTLMTSITTLLVL
-972 LIMLFLGGATI
+972 FIMLFFGGESI

-1023 ASAAKR
+1023 AAKR

>member
-1 MQTKGFIRILT
+1 MQTKGFIRVLT
-12 YALLVICAFYLG
+12 YALLLICAFYLS

-30 HYQNLAEKKAL
+30 HYQNKAEQKAL
-41 AVAKISKP
+41 AAAGIKSP
-49 DTSNDVYKTALNEY
+49 DTSNEKYKAALNEC
-63 LDSIAQKK
+63 LDSLANEK
-71 VYPILMS
+71 VYL
-78 KFFDWG
+78 G
-84 YTFQQVRE
+84 YYTFQQVRE

-112 VPDILRALAKN
+112 VPDILRALANN

-132 IDNVAGNQTA
+132 IENVSKNQTA

-152 EYKKLAPEGN
+152 EYKKLAPEGS
-162 LAQIFHD
+162 LAQIFRNIE
-169 VDRIKEKPNASPAE
+169 RIKEKPNANDGE
-183 VEKILKEEVDAMVDN
+183 VQNILNDEVNAMVDN

-211 VVQPNIQKLKQSTGR
+211 VVQPNIQKLQSTGR

-240 EKLLQGAANLEFYE
+240 RKLLQGAANLEFYE
-254 TYTLSEIVGQLRQ
+254 TYTLADIVGSLRQ
-267 LNDQSQAKVSVE
+267 LSDQAQANKTVAAE
-279 TEAPAQETADKAA
+279 EATAENAEAPAEEAA
-292 ATEQTAEAAPKAAE
+292 AEPA
-306 DTSKAAAPKAEAKPA
+306 KAEAE
-321 PATKE
+321 ATAKAEEAKKE
-326 VSVSLAQL
+326 EPKKTEGALTLAQL
-334 TGFEAQAS
+334 TGFEAL
-342 MQASAGYAS
+342 ASAQAGS
-351 PVVGYVSASD
+351 PVVGYVSAAD
-361 TAAVNTI
+361 TAAVNAI
-368 IKSQLAKGILP
+368 LRSPVAKTILP
-379 NDLKL
+379 ADLKL

-389 PRKMENGHEAFQL
+389 PEKMQGGHEAFQL
-402 VALKT
+402 VALRT
-407 IQGQPVLTG
+407 VNGQPVLNG
-416 DVVTRATSEFENTKG
+416 DVVTRATSEFDNLQG
-431 NVVSMTMDSEGTR
+431 QIVSMTMNDEGAR
-444 EWARITGQNR
+444 NWSRITGQNI

-475 ITGGR
+475 IDGGR
-480 SEITGD
+480 SQISGR
-486 FTLEEANDLANV
+486 FTVEEAGDLANV

-519 LGKESIQ
+519 LGKESIR
-526 KGLISFIVALV
+526 KGVISFIVALI
-537 LLMIFMVCTYGLQAG
+537 LLMIFMVCTYGVYAG
-552 SIANLGLILNLFF
+552 NIANLGLLMNLFF
-565 TMGILASFQS
+565 TIGILASFQS

-632 LTTIITGAILI
+632 LTTIITGIILI
-643 MLGSGP
+643 LLGSGP

-692 PLTRHLMENV
+692 PLTRNLLQNV
-702 QFNFMGTAKKTAFI
+702 SFDFMGAAKKTAFI
-716 VLGLIVLMGVL
+716 ALALIVIMGAL
-727 FAARGLN
+727 FGLRGLN
-734 RGIDFSGGRNY
+734 RGIDFSGGRNF
-745 VVQFDHA
+745 VVQFDHPVSTLA
-752 VNTQDLE
+752 LDAQLEEQFPGANT
-759 AKLAD
+759 
-764 QFKGDNDK
+764 
-772 SYITKVITIDNETK
+772 SVITIDNDTK
-786 VRISTNYKIEDSSD
+786 VRVSTNYKINDTSE
-800 GVSTEIMDKL
+800 GVDDEIMDKL
-810 YDGLKSELGSMSK
+810 YNGLKSELGSMSK
-823 EDFSMSN
+823 EDFSTSN
-830 EEKGVV
+830 ESVGVL
-836 STEVVGPSIAS
+836 SSETVGPSIAS
-847 DMTTQAIWAVLFSL
+847 DMTRQAVWAVLFSL

-881 LAAVAFTSFIVIGFY
+881 LAAVAFTSFVVIGFY
-896 NLHGLLPFSMEIDQT
+896 NLHGMLPFSMEIDQT

-957 LSRTTMTSITTLLVL
+957 LSRTMMTSITTLLVL
-972 LIMLFLGGATI
+972 FIMLFLGGESI

-1023 ASAAKR
+1023 ATARK

>member
-1 MQTKGFIRILT
+1 MQTKGFIRVLT
-12 YALLVICAFYLG
+12 IALLLICAFYLS

-30 HYQNLAEKKAL
+30 HYQNVAEQKAL
-41 AVAKISKP
+41 AAAGIKSA
-49 DTSNDVYKTALNEY
+49 DTSNEKYKAALNEC
-63 LDSIAQKK
+63 LDSLANEK
-71 VYPILMS
+71 VYL
-78 KFFDWG
+78 G
-84 YTFQQVRE
+84 YYTFQQVRE

-112 VPDILRALAKN
+112 VPDILRALANN

-132 IDNVAGNQTA
+132 IDNVSNNQTA

-152 EYKKLAPEGN
+152 EYKKLAPEGS
-162 LAQIFHD
+162 LAQIFRGIE
-169 VDRIKEKPNASPAE
+169 RIREKPNANDRE
-183 VEKILKEEVDAMVDN
+183 VQSILNDEVNSMVDN

-211 VVQPNIQKLKQSTGR
+211 VVSPNIQKLQSTGR

-240 EKLLQGAANLEFYE
+240 RKLLQGAANLEFYE
-254 TYTLSEIVGQLRQ
+254 TYTLGDVVGALRQ
-267 LNDQSQAKVSVE
+267 LSDQAQANKTTAAVAAD
-279 TEAPAQETADKAA
+279 TTATAAAPAAADSAA
-292 ATEQTAEAAPKAAE
+292 QAAPKAA
-306 DTSKAAAPKAEAKPA
+306 PA
-321 PATKE
+321 QTGEKT
-326 VSVSLAQL
+326 LAQL
-334 TGFEAQAS
+334 TGFEAL
-342 MQASAGYAS
+342 AGGGAGS
-351 PVVGYVSASD
+351 PVLGYVSASD
-361 TAAVNTI
+361 TAAVNAI
-368 IKSQLAKGILP
+368 FHSPIAKTILP
-379 NDLKL
+379 ADLKV

-389 PRKMENGHEAFQL
+389 PEKMQGGQEAFQL
-402 VALKT
+402 VALRT
-407 IQGQPVLTG
+407 VNGQPVLNG
-416 DVVTRATSEFENTKG
+416 DVVTRATSEFDNLQG
-431 NVVSMTMDSEGTR
+431 QVVSMTMNDEGAHQ
-444 EWARITGQNR
+444 WSRITGQNI

-475 ITGGR
+475 IDGGR
-480 SEITGD
+480 SQISGR
-486 FTLEEANDLANV
+486 FTVEEAGDLANV

-519 LGKESIQ
+519 LGKESIR
-526 KGLISFIVALV
+526 KGLISFIIALV
-537 LLMIFMVCTYGLQAG
+537 LLMIFMVCTYGIYAG
-552 SIANLGLILNLFF
+552 SIANLGLLMNLFF
-565 TMGILASFQS
+565 TIGILASFQS

-632 LTTIITGAILI
+632 LTTIITGIILI
-643 MLGSGP
+643 LLGSGP

-678 FVNKGTFDKMTFTT
+678 FVNKGTFDKMTFNTS
-692 PLTRHLMENV
+692 LTRHMMENV
-702 QFNFMGTAKKTAFI
+702 QFNFMGAAKKTSVI
-716 VLGLIVLMGVL
+716 VLALIVIMGIL
-727 FAARGLN
+727 FGVRGLN
-734 RGIDFSGGRNY
+734 RGIDFSGGRNFI
-745 VVQFDHA
+745 VQFDHPVSTPA
-752 VNTQDLE
+752 LQAQLAPLFDGANT
-759 AKLAD
+759 
-764 QFKGDNDK
+764 
-772 SYITKVITIDNETK
+772 SVITIDNDTK
-786 VRISTNYKIEDSSD
+786 VRISTNYKINDASE
-800 GVSTEIMDKL
+800 GVDDEIMGKL
-810 YDGLKSELGSMSK
+810 YEGLKSELGNMSK
-823 EDFSMSN
+823 DDFSTSN
-830 EEKGVV
+830 ESVGVV
-836 STEVVGPSIAS
+836 SSETVGPSIAS
-847 DMTTQAIWAVLFSL
+847 DMTRQAIWAVLFSL

-933 VREYRKLYPKQDLYT
+933 VREYRKLYPKQDLYA

-957 LSRTTMTSITTLLVL
+957 LSRTLMTSITTLLVL
-972 LIMLFLGGATI
+972 FIMLFFGGESI

-1023 ASAAKR
+1023 AAKR